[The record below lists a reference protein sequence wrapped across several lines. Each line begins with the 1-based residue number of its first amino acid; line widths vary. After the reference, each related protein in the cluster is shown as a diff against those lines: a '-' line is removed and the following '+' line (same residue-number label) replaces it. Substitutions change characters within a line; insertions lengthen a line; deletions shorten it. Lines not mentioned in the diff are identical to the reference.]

1 MENFQNR
8 FSLIEKSQKIFEE
21 TSWSYL
27 GSLQQNDTKNYERLL
42 FLQTKLKS
50 FIYRSR
56 FVRIK
61 NSIIFIQRI
70 LRRKIEQIKFW
81 NLLREGQKR
90 IQIYLFD
97 QFATLI
103 QKRFSK
109 KLQRILPEEV
119 HQKPQRQKKVP
130 GENRGPKQNGFGANE
145 RIWEEPRS
153 GAGRVPKGEDETQV
167 PEALS
172 EGPSSDLDQEHPRNP
187 QQ

>member
-70 LRRKIEQIKFW
+70 LRRKIEQIKF
-81 NLLREGQKR
+81 
-90 IQIYLFD
+90 
-97 QFATLI
+97 
-103 QKRFSK
+103 
-109 KLQRILPEEV
+109 
-119 HQKPQRQKKVP
+119 
-130 GENRGPKQNGFGANE
+130 
-145 RIWEEPRS
+145 
-153 GAGRVPKGEDETQV
+153 
-167 PEALS
+167 
-172 EGPSSDLDQEHPRNP
+172 
-187 QQ
+187 